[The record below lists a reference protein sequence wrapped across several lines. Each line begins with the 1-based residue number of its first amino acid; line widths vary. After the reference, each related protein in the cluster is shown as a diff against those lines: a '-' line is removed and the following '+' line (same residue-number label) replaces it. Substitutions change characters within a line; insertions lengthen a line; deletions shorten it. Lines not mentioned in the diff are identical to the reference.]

1 LRRGYIYIDNS
12 LIKNKKYLELKI
24 EKNIVNEN
32 IYKSAS
38 LDITPFDINEN
49 IELPRNNYLE
59 MKINNSYE
67 KFKLSKPLKEYNN
80 LYLELSTNSNNNYD
94 LYINKNDIKK
104 ETNYGKSLYSIINDN
119 DKDFTIN
126 INLNNNIQNILLK
139 YMVRR
144 ENITIMNI
152 NKTDIIFTKI
162 NDETYNI
169 AYDNIL
175 PEDANIN
182 GNYKINYFVRLYKA
196 FDFEKNE
203 EPKNIYVEEEP
214 FLYLKK
220 ELNNNELNN
229 DTISYKINLGKLKRN
244 KYYISVLG
252 EVVNDTNV
260 EYFAYNYSELSI
272 KNIISEPKF
281 DFTWIIIII
290 ILFSILIFGT
300 YYIIKQCIQ
309 VKNKSRGNY
318 YNINNNDVPYGS
330 IN

>member
-1 LRRGYIYIDNS
+1 LRRGYIFIDNS

-24 EKNIVNEN
+24 VKNIVNEN
-32 IYKSAS
+32 IYKSVS

-59 MKINNSYE
+59 MKINNSYG

-80 LYLELSTNSNNNYD
+80 LYLELSTNSNNNFD
-94 LYINKNDIKK
+94 LYINKNEYKK
-104 ETNYGKSLYSIINDN
+104 ETNYGKSLYSIINN
-119 DKDFTIN
+119 NNKDYTIN
-126 INLNNNIQNILLK
+126 INSNNNIQNILLK
-139 YMVRR
+139 YMVKR

-152 NKTDIIFTKI
+152 NKTDIIISKI

-169 AYDNIL
+169 SYYNIL
-175 PEDANIN
+175 PEDANKN
-182 GNYKINYFVRLYKA
+182 ANYKINYFVRLYKA

-214 FLYLKK
+214 ILYLKK

-229 DTISYKINLGKLKRN
+229 ETISYKLNLGKLKRN
-244 KYYISVLG
+244 KYFISVLG
-252 EVVNDTNV
+252 EVINDTNV

-281 DFTWIIIII
+281 DFTWIIIIV
-290 ILFSILIFGT
+290 ILFSILIFGV
-300 YYIIKQCIQ
+300 YYIIKKFIQ

-318 YNINNNDVPYGS
+318 YNNNNNDIPYGS